1 MWYVYEIL
9 EIIVTSLFGIIICQ
23 YIIYIII
30 IHYARFRLKDISP
43 YDLLQI
49 NCVVYPAHR

>member
-9 EIIVTSLFGIIICQ
+9 EIIVTSLFGIISCQ
-23 YIIYIII
+23 YIIYITI